1 MKSII
6 ILKSI
11 DCLLN
16 SNYFYISNN
25 FFITQTAKTKIEHCN
40 PIDGVIVYDKEAVKR
55 AYNEKKIS
63 SVKLSINEEFNKI
76 ELTFCFTFK
85 HEIDCVHFS
94 DITKVPQSIL
104 DGKFNSVVQ
113 TKVYKIDDISV
124 EIKNNK
130 RYYFFDAVNNKI
142 SLNDCI
148 NKIKTKVNNLTDIN
162 QLQPYV
168 SLECHNFIES
178 MNLLTDTNSITES
191 YLFNNIYA
199 VKHTDK
205 NGNTID
211 YDIISKDITKNYVYK
226 ELNITTKNGKVEFF
240 LLNGKKI
247 INAKIQKEILKKYN
261 ILSLNMLDDITQPTI
276 SNKTTKI
283 KNKYNIF
290 NLLELEHEKLNY
302 IESNITNP
310 IESESELEKITLNWD
325 DFKLTIE
332 STGLILHKNKDVLP
346 ISELKNVIKNT
357 IGLKNYS
364 ILNVIVF
371 FTSSF

>member
-6 ILKSI
+6 TLKTI

-25 FFITQTAKTKIEHCN
+25 FFITQTAKIKIEHFN

-63 SVKLSINEEFNKI
+63 SVKISINEEFNKI
-76 ELTFCFTFK
+76 ELTFCFTSK
-85 HEIDCVHFS
+85 YEIDCVCFS
-94 DITKVPQSIL
+94 DILKVPQSIL
-104 DGKFNSVVQ
+104 DGNFNSIVQ

-124 EIKNNK
+124 EVKNKK
-130 RYYFFDAVNNKI
+130 RYYFFDGQNNKI
-142 SLNDCI
+142 SLTDCI
-148 NKIKTKVNNLTDIN
+148 NKIKTKVSNLVDVN

-178 MNLLTDTNSITES
+178 MSLLTDENLITEC

-199 VKHTDK
+199 IKHTDK
-205 NGNTID
+205 NGNIID
-211 YDIISKDITKNYVYK
+211 YDIISKDITKNYIYK
-226 ELNITTKNGKVEFF
+226 ELNITLRNGKVETF
-240 LLNGKKI
+240 LLNKKKI
-247 INAKIQKEILKKYN
+247 INLKIQKEILKKYN
-261 ILSLNMLDDITQPTI
+261 ILSLNMLDDVTIPTI

-283 KNKYNIF
+283 KNKYNLF
-290 NLLELEHEKLNY
+290 DLLEIDYQKLNY
-302 IESNITNP
+302 VESDVINP
-310 IESESELEKITLNWD
+310 VESEIEFEKLTFKWD

-332 STGLILHKNKDVLP
+332 STGIILHKNKDVLP

-364 ILNVIVF
+364 ILNLIVF